1 MNSGKFLKVIFVDI
15 FSLVIGLIS
24 SFFIPKM
31 FSIEEYSIFRTF
43 GLYIS
48 FAGMLHFGFS
58 DGLYVKYGGLRES
71 DINREQFK
79 KYTSFFLVFI
89 SVISILIIG
98 SSYFLSQNKIILY
111 FAIYVLPYQIVL
123 FFQMFYRAI
132 SEFNRYVV
140 IQSAI
145 NVMNLVCIL
154 FVLFVGDNKQA
165 ENLIMLQLGIYYLV
179 AVYLVIKFF
188 KANRKIENS
197 YSLKFQEI
205 WKICS
210 TGFIIMIANTISILL
225 LSLDRWM
232 IKLNFSYKVFAYYSF
247 AVSILTLV
255 SVLIGSIT
263 VILFPYISQKRDD
276 YVLHQRIKDYVL
288 IGASFVVTG
297 FFILKY
303 ILDQFLPEY
312 SYALDYTFILFL
324 AIPYMSVINI
334 VYSSLYKVQDKSQK
348 YLRRTIEILI
358 ISLGMNV
365 IALIIFKD
373 AIAITVS
380 TLISFIIWFIVS
392 KRDFPFLVIKKGEG
406 IFLLINILIMVLIK
420 FSNISSVLS
429 FILAIVLIVTN
440 SWIFYRKT
448 IMDLISLYSKKNK
461 KYL

>member
-448 IMDLISLYSKKNK
+448 IIDLISLYSKKNK

>member
-15 FSLVIGLIS
+15 FSLVIGLIT
-24 SFFIPKM
+24 SFFIPKV
-31 FSIEEYSIFRTF
+31 FSIEEYSVFRTF

-71 DINREQFK
+71 DVSREQFK

-89 SVISILIIG
+89 SMISIFIIG
-98 SSYFLSQNKIILY
+98 SSYLLIQNKIILY
-111 FAIYVLPYQIVL
+111 FAIYILPYQIVL

-132 SEFNRYVV
+132 SEFNKYV
-140 IQSAI
+140 ITQSAI

-154 FVLFVGDNKQA
+154 FIVFVADNKQA
-165 ENLIMLQLGIYYLV
+165 ENLIILQVGIYYLV
-179 AVYLVIKFF
+179 ALYLVIKFV
-188 KANRKIENS
+188 KGNRKIENS
-197 YSLKFQEI
+197 YNLKFQEI

-276 YVLHQRIKDYVL
+276 YDLHQRIKDYVL

-303 ILDQFLPEY
+303 ILDLFLPEY
-312 SYALDYTFILFL
+312 SSALDYTFILFL

-358 ISLGMNV
+358 ISLGLNV
-365 IALIIFKD
+365 IALVIFKD

-380 TLISFIIWFIVS
+380 TLISFMVWFVVS
-392 KRDFPFLVIKKGEG
+392 KRDFPFLVIKRKEV
-406 IFLLINILIMVLIK
+406 IFLLINILIMIVIK
-420 FSNISSVLS
+420 NINISSILS
-429 FILAIVLIVTN
+429 FVLAIFLIAINGWV
-440 SWIFYRKT
+440 FYRE
-448 IMDLISLYSKKNK
+448 IIIDLVHLYSKKNK

>member
-188 KANRKIENS
+188 KTNRKIENS

>member
-15 FSLVIGLIS
+15 FSLVIGLIT

-71 DINREQFK
+71 DVNREQFK
-79 KYTSFFLVFI
+79 KYTSFFLVCI
-89 SVISILIIG
+89 SVVSILIIG
-98 SSYFLSQNKIILY
+98 SSYLLIQNKIILY

-154 FVLFVGDNKQA
+154 FILFVADNKQA
-165 ENLIMLQLGIYYLV
+165 ENLIMLQVGIYYLV
-179 AVYLVIKFF
+179 ALYLVIKFV
-188 KANRKIENS
+188 KDNRKVENS
-197 YSLKFQEI
+197 YSLKLQEI

-276 YVLHQRIKDYVL
+276 YGLHQRIKDYVL

-312 SYALDYTFILFL
+312 SFALDYTFILFL

-358 ISLGMNV
+358 ISLGLNV
-365 IALIIFKD
+365 IALVIFKD

-380 TLISFIIWFIVS
+380 TLICFIIWFIVS

-406 IFLLINILIMVLIK
+406 MYLLINILIMVVIK
-420 FSNISSVLS
+420 GSSISSILS
-429 FILAIVLIVTN
+429 FILAILLIVIN
-440 SWIFYRKT
+440 SWIFYREI
-448 IMDLISLYSKKNK
+448 IMDLINLCSRKNK